1 MSKLLAIIK
10 REYWQ
15 GIRSKVFII
24 STVLGPLL
32 AVGGAVVPG
41 LLFRV
46 KTGDATR
53 LAVVDQTNRLYESVQ
68 KALLREG
75 REEVRSNSA
84 LESGTDA
91 VREVSEDSDAV
102 SVRYKLEQV
111 PLKGRSSEEIKAELN
126 EQIRKDQLDAYIV
139 LTPNV
144 LADGQV
150 QFYGRNVGD
159 VITIE
164 QIRDRLSR
172 TLIEERM
179 RDAGIDGDRVR
190 ELSRGVRL
198 NTIKVSE
205 QGEDNDSGSSFG
217 FAFAI
222 VLFIYVAVLMYGQVI
237 LSAVVEDKTTR
248 IAEVLFSSVSA
259 FPLIA
264 GKLIG
269 VALLALTQ
277 YVIWAFAFG
286 LFALYGVGAIAASGM
301 NLRLPTIA
309 PSFVVYALLFFLL
322 GFFIYTTIYALVGAM
337 VTSEKEGG
345 QVSFPI
351 IFLLII
357 SVYLAFPVIRS
368 PNSAFSFWV
377 SMFPFF
383 SPITMLVRIVTETPP
398 FWQIALSLLIG
409 FATVVILVWLA
420 ARIYRVGM
428 LMHGKRATIPEVLRW
443 IRQT

>member
-1 MSKLLAIIK
+1 MSKLLTIIK
-10 REYWQ
+10 REYLQ
-15 GIRSKVFII
+15 GVRSKVFII

-32 AVGGAVVPG
+32 AVGGTVVPG

-53 LAVVDQTNRLYESVQ
+53 VAVVDQTDRLYEPVR
-68 KALLREG
+68 KAILRER
-75 REEVRSNSA
+75 REEADGNSSP
-84 LESGTDA
+84 ESGGDA
-91 VREVSEDSDAV
+91 ARQLSEESDAL
-102 SVRYKLEQV
+102 SVRYKIEQV
-111 PLKGRSSEEIKAELN
+111 PLGDRPFEDVRAELN
-126 EQIRKDQLDAYIV
+126 ERIRKNQLDAYLV

-144 LADGQV
+144 LADGRV
-150 QFYGRNVGD
+150 EYYGRNVGD
-159 VITIE
+159 VITID

-179 RDAGIDGDRVR
+179 GDAGIDAARVR

-198 NTIKVSE
+198 STVKVSE
-205 QGEDNDSGSSFG
+205 QGEEKDSGGSFG
-217 FAFAI
+217 FAFAV

-237 LSAVVEDKTTR
+237 LSAVVEEKTTR

-269 VALLALTQ
+269 VGLLALTQ
-277 YVIWAFAFG
+277 YVIWALAFG
-286 LFALYGVGAIAASGM
+286 VFALYGVAAIAASGM
-301 NLRLPTIA
+301 NIQLPTIA

-322 GFFIYTTIYALVGAM
+322 GFFVYTTIYALVGAM
-337 VTSEKEGG
+337 VTTEKEGG
-345 QVSFPI
+345 QVSFPV

-377 SMFPFF
+377 SLFPFF

-398 FWQIALSLLIG
+398 FWQIALSLAIG
-409 FATVVILVWLA
+409 FATVVLLVWLA

-428 LMHGKRATIPEVLRW
+428 LMHGKRATIPEVMRW
-443 IRQT
+443 VRQT